1 MLIATAASDAELRLV
16 VALETSHRVSAL
28 GFTPEEHG
36 QILEAGP
43 SAFPRLLSVY
53 TGDPAVDKPAIAGS
67 YDFDAAGLHFRPR
80 FPFVPGVT
88 YTARLEFGGATLVRR
103 FEVPAPAGRP
113 PRVLAVFPSGDA
125 LPENL
130 LRFYIHFS
138 QPMESKDAHRY
149 VHLRDDGGN
158 EVSLAFVEIEHGL
171 WNPQQTRL
179 TMLLHPGRI
188 KRGVAPGERLG
199 PPLRAGRGY
208 RLVVD
213 AAMRDR
219 AGRELGATF
228 ERRFRVVGADRQS
241 PSQGGLGLDAP
252 TRADDALTLRL
263 PEPLDEALLRRLVW
277 VEDAR
282 GRTLEGSVDIR
293 EGESLWSFRPSAP
306 WTSGL
311 YNLRVHPALE
321 DRAGNRFDRLFD
333 REIDPADERPS
344 AGASSSEPLRLEF
357 KVSL

>member
-1 MLIATAASDAELRLV
+1 MASGAELRLV
-16 VALETSHRVSAL
+16 VTLETSHRVSAL
-28 GFTPEEHG
+28 GFTPEEHR
-36 QILEAGP
+36 QIHEAGP
-43 SAFPRLLSVY
+43 SALPRLLSVF

-67 YDFDAAGLHFRPR
+67 YDLDAAGVHFRPR

-88 YTARLEFGGATLVRR
+88 YTARLEFGGTTVVRR
-103 FEVPAPAGRP
+103 FEVPAPSGPP

-138 QPMESKDAHRY
+138 QPMESKDAHRH
-149 VHLRDDGGN
+149 VHLLDEGGT

-188 KRGVAPGERLG
+188 KRGVAPGERVG
-199 PPLRAGRGY
+199 PPLRAGRSY

-213 AAMRDR
+213 AAMADR
-219 AGRELGATF
+219 TGRALGVPF
-228 ERRFRVVGADRQS
+228 ERRFRVMEADRQS
-241 PSQGGLGLDAP
+241 PSQGGLGLDPP
-252 TRADDALTLRL
+252 TRTDDSLTLRL

-277 VEDAR
+277 VEDAH
-282 GRTLEGSVDIR
+282 GRTLEGAVDIGD
-293 EGESLWSFRPSAP
+293 GETLWSFRPSAP
-306 WTSGL
+306 WAPGPYTV
-311 YNLRVHPALE
+311 RVHPALE

-333 REIDPADERPS
+333 REIDPANEETATETSP
-344 AGASSSEPLRLEF
+344 SEPLRLEF
-357 KVSL
+357 RVSF